1 VHGAMTMLST
11 TVFSAIATPGSER
24 ADDAPAS
31 PSGEVTTLSSDLA
44 LIVGVVVGGMALFAA
59 VFVIA
64 VVVVKRRRSQASA
77 KRAHTGTND
86 GNGDESLPKANGD
99 IGNASESVSKSTSS
113 GNYVDPSAV
122 RAPCDGFV
130 LNPEQGRATSI
141 PGYEGARSPLVS

>member
-1 VHGAMTMLST
+1 MTMLST

-99 IGNASESVSKSTSS
+99 IGNASESVSTSS

-130 LNPEQGRATSI
+130 LNPELGGTTSI